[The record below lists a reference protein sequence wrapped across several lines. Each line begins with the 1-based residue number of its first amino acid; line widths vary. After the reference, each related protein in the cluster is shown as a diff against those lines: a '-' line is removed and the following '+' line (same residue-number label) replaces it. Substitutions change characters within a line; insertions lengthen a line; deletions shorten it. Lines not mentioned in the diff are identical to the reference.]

1 MFSGNMDYGT
11 VKKLLPKYVD
21 YAKKRGHDIEV
32 LFHPGFVE
40 TDEQN
45 EIPGNIRFKDFYLSK
60 GRKREYAAVMS
71 LK

>member
-1 MFSGNMDYGT
+1 MFSGNMEQRT
-11 VKKLLPKYVD
+11 LEKLLPKYVD
-21 YAKKRGHDIEV
+21 YAQKRGCDIEV